1 MIETRDLTVVF
12 GRTTAL
18 DSLTL
23 NLAPGVTGLFGA
35 NGSGKSTLLR
45 AVAGLLRP
53 RRGSVSLFGVT
64 SADVDEDLRRNLGYA
79 GHEPGLY
86 ERLTVAENL
95 EFFARMYGAAPAR
108 IPDVI
113 NQLGLTDRAET
124 RVDALSAGYLR
135 RAAVARALIHDPA
148 ILLLDEPYANLD
160 DDASAFVSAAVTRW
174 RDNGTGDRVAIV
186 ATHGAKKVKAYAD
199 AGVILQRGRLVR
211 HGAYRVDGVRV

>member
-18 DSLTL
+18 DSLNLT
-23 NLAPGVTGLFGA
+23 LAPGVTGLFGP

-64 SADVDEDLRRNLGYA
+64 SADVDEDLRRNIGYA

>member
-1 MIETRDLTVVF
+1 MIETRGLTVVF

-18 DSLTL
+18 DSLDLKLT
-23 NLAPGVTGLFGA
+23 PGVTGLFGQ

-45 AVAGLLRP
+45 VIAGLLRP
-53 RRGSVSLFGVT
+53 SRGSVSLFGVAST
-64 SADVDEDLRRNLGYA
+64 DVDEDFRRNIGYA

-86 ERLTVAENL
+86 ARLTVVENL
-95 EFFARMYGAAPAR
+95 EFFARMYGVRPAR
-108 IPDVI
+108 IHDVI
-113 NQLGLTDRAET
+113 QQLGLTERAGT

-135 RAAVARALIHDPA
+135 RAAVARALVHEPA

-160 DDASAFVSAAVTRW
+160 DDASALVSAAVTRW
-174 RDNGTGDRVAIV
+174 REGGTADRAAIV

-211 HGAYRVDGVRV
+211 HGAYRRDGVRV

>member
-1 MIETRDLTVVF
+1 MIETRGLTVVF
-12 GRTTAL
+12 GRTTAI
-18 DSLTL
+18 DSLDL
-23 NLAPGVTGLFGA
+23 RLAPGVTGLFGP

-45 AVAGLLRP
+45 VIAGLLRP
-53 RRGSVSLFGVT
+53 SRGSVSLFGVAST
-64 SADVDEDLRRNLGYA
+64 DVDEDFRRNIGYA

-95 EFFARMYGAAPAR
+95 EFFARMYGVRSAR

-113 NQLGLTDRAET
+113 QQLGLTERAGT

-135 RAAVARALIHDPA
+135 RAAVARALVHEPA

-160 DDASAFVSAAVTRW
+160 DDASALVSGAVTRW
-174 RDNGTGDRVAIV
+174 RDGGTGDRVAIV

-211 HGAYRVDGVRV
+211 HGAYRGDGVRV

>member
-1 MIETRDLTVVF
+1 MIETRGLTVLF
-12 GRTTAL
+12 GRTTAI
-18 DSLTL
+18 DSLDLKLT
-23 NLAPGVTGLFGA
+23 PGVTGLFGP

-45 AVAGLLRP
+45 VIAGLLRP
-53 RRGSVSLFGVT
+53 SRGSVSLFGVT
-64 SADVDEDLRRNLGYA
+64 STDVDEDFRRNIGHA

-95 EFFARMYGAAPAR
+95 EFFARMYGARPSR

-113 NQLGLTDRAET
+113 QQLDLTERAGT

-135 RAAVARALIHDPA
+135 RAAVARALVHDPA

-160 DDASAFVSAAVTRW
+160 DDASALVSAAVTRW
-174 RDNGTGDRVAIV
+174 RDCGRGDRVAIV

-211 HGAYRVDGVRV
+211 HGAYRGDGVRV

>member
-1 MIETRDLTVVF
+1 MIETRGLTVVF

-18 DSLTL
+18 DSLELKLT
-23 NLAPGVTGLFGA
+23 PGVTGLFGP

-45 AVAGLLRP
+45 VIAGLLRP
-53 RRGSVSLFGVT
+53 SRGSVSLLGVAST
-64 SADVDEDLRRNLGYA
+64 DVDEDFRRNIGYA

-95 EFFARMYGAAPAR
+95 EFFARMYGARPAR
-108 IPDVI
+108 VPDVI
-113 NQLGLTDRAET
+113 QQLDLTERAGT

-135 RAAVARALIHDPA
+135 RAAVARALVHDPA

-160 DDASAFVSAAVTRW
+160 DDASGLVSAAVTRW
-174 RDNGTGDRVAIV
+174 RDSGAGDRVAIV

-211 HGAYRVDGVRV
+211 HGAYRGDGVRV